1 MNAAKLFS
9 EEAANVFERATSS
22 LLSRN
27 MLLYFAYSDYE
38 EGRLKYEKVH
48 QIYTKYLDIQD
59 IDPTLVIIIIR

>member
-59 IDPTLVIIIIR
+59 IDPTLVIIIR